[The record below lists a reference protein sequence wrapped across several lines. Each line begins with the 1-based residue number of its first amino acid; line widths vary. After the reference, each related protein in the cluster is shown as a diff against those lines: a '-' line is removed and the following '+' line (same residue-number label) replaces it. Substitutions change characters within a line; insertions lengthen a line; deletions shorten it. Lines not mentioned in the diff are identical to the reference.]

1 MTAQDAY
8 QWLLEHHR
16 ETAYLEAFASLA
28 GWDQAT
34 YTPPK
39 GHEHRARMFA
49 VAAKLFHERHTH
61 PKIAQCL
68 EATLQSSLV
77 SDPASESAVNLRG
90 WQRAFHQASRT
101 PARLAVEMAEAHS
114 QGQAFWSEA
123 RPRNDWKGFKP
134 YLERNIRLARELA
147 QALGYTNEPYDALL
161 DLYEPG
167 ATTAQ
172 IEPIFEQ
179 LRQATVGLLDKIKAS
194 PHQPRTDFL
203 SSYFP
208 RAAQETLAQQAAA
221 AIGFDMEAGR
231 IDPTAHP
238 FAQGIGPGDV
248 RLTTR
253 YDESFFNTAFFGV
266 LHEAGHGIYGQGLL
280 AEHFGSPMG
289 SEISLGMH
297 ESQSRT
303 WENLVG
309 RSLGFWQYFYPQ
321 TQRAFPLLE
330 GVSLE
335 EFHFAVNQVTP
346 SLIRVEADEVTY
358 NLHILIRFELELA
371 LLRNQLS
378 VDDLPEA
385 WDSKYQAYLGV
396 RAPNVADGVMQDVH
410 WSAGLLG
417 YFPTY
422 SLGNLYGAQ
431 LFARAQEALGPL
443 EEQFAGGQFAPLLN
457 WSRQHIHQQGSR
469 YQPRDL
475 LKQATGQDLNPQ
487 YLIDYL
493 ERKYGALYGF

>member
-1 MTAQDAY
+1 MTPQDAY
-8 QWLLEHHR
+8 NWLVEHHR
-16 ETAYLEAFASLA
+16 ESAYLEAFASLA

-39 GHEHRARMFA
+39 GHAHRARMFA
-49 VAAKLFHERHTH
+49 AAAALSHQRATD
-61 PKIAQCL
+61 PLIADCL
-68 EATLQSSLV
+68 GAIENSSLV
-77 SDPASESAVNLRG
+77 TDPLSVAAVNVRG
-90 WQRAFHQASRT
+90 WQRAFDRATRT

-114 QGQAFWSEA
+114 EGQAFWSEA
-123 RPRNDWKGFKP
+123 RGRNDWKGFRP

-147 QALGYTNEPYDALL
+147 QALEYAHEPYDALL

-172 IEPIFEQ
+172 IEPVFEQ
-179 LRQATVGLLDKIKAS
+179 LRQATVSLLDRIRGS
-194 PHQPRTDFL
+194 NRQPRVDFL
-203 SSYFP
+203 SGHYP
-208 RAAQETLAQQAAA
+208 RAAQEALAQQAAGI
-221 AIGFDMEAGR
+221 IGFDLEAGR

-238 FAQGIGPGDV
+238 FMQGIGPGDV

-253 YDESFFNTAFFGV
+253 YDEAFFNTAFFSV

-280 AEHFGSPMG
+280 AEHFGTPMG

-309 RSLGFWQYFYPQ
+309 RSLGFWQFFYPQ

-371 LLRNQLS
+371 LLRDQLS

-385 WDSKYQAYLGV
+385 WDSKYRAYLGV
-396 RAPNVADGVMQDVH
+396 QAPTVADGVMQDVH

-422 SLGNLYGAQ
+422 SLGNLYGTQ
-431 LFARAQEALGPL
+431 LFAQAERTLGSLEA
-443 EEQFAGGQFAPLLN
+443 QFAQGKFAPLLE
-457 WSRQHIHQQGSR
+457 WSQQHIHHQGSR
-469 YQPRDL
+469 YQPREL
-475 LKQATGQDLNPQ
+475 LKHATGEDLNPQ

-493 ERKYGALYGF
+493 NRKFGALYGF